1 MDYNTMDCENLIYMN
16 TLQQTR
22 VITLKSRP
30 IGLPSVDDFGF
41 KTEEVPPLRPGEVL
55 LKAVYISVDPYLRG
69 KMSGTKVPRFEVG
82 QAISSKLL
90 AQVVD
95 SKNDNFNPGDYV
107 SHYLDWKEYQVSDG
121 TGLVKVDD
129 TVAPLTTNLGV
140 LGITGLSA
148 YFALLDIGQ
157 PQAGQTL
164 VVSGAAG
171 AVGSIAGQ
179 IGKLMGCRVVGIVGT
194 DQKAT
199 LIKDTFGFDQAINY
213 RTTADMPAA
222 IAAACSKGVDI
233 YFDNV
238 GGPISDAV
246 LARLNPYGRVA
257 VCGTIA
263 TYNDTEPAL
272 SPSLLPLVV
281 YKFLTIR
288 GFLIA
293 DFAARFPEGLAQLA
307 GWLREGKLTYAETI
321 VKGFER
327 LPEAFIGLFSGQNE
341 GKMIVEL

>member
-1 MDYNTMDCENLIYMN
+1 M
-16 TLQQTR
+16 QRTR

-30 IGLPSVDDFGF
+30 IGLPRVDDFDL
-41 KTEEVPPLRPGEVL
+41 KTEEVPPLHPGEVL
-55 LKAVYISVDPYLRG
+55 LKAVYVSVDPYLRG

-82 QAISSKLL
+82 QAISSRLL
-90 AQVVD
+90 AEVVE
-95 SKNDNFNPGDYV
+95 SKHENFSRGEFV
-107 SHYLDWKEYQVSDG
+107 SQYLDWKEFQVSDG
-121 TGLVKVDD
+121 TGLIKVDA
-129 TVAPLTTNLGV
+129 TAAPLTTHLGV

-179 IGKLMGCRVVGIVGT
+179 IGKLKGCRVVGIVGT
-194 DQKAT
+194 DQKAD
-199 LIKDTFGFDQAINY
+199 LIKNKFGFDQAINY
-213 RTTADMPAA
+213 RTTADLPAA
-222 IAAACSKGVDI
+222 LAAVCPTGIDI

-246 LARLNPYGRVA
+246 LASLNPYGRVA

-263 TYNDTEPAL
+263 NYNDTKPAL
-272 SPSLLPLVV
+272 SPSILPLVV

-293 DFAARFPEGLAQLA
+293 DFAGRFSEGLAQLTA
-307 GWLREGKLTYAETI
+307 WLNQGKLAYAETI
-321 VKGFER
+321 VEGFER
-327 LPEAFIGLFSGQNE
+327 LPEAFIGLFEGQNE
-341 GKMIVEL
+341 GKMIVKI

>member
-1 MDYNTMDCENLIYMN
+1 M
-16 TLQQTR
+16 QQTK
-22 VITLKSRP
+22 VLALKTRP
-30 IGLPSVDDFGF
+30 VGLPKVADFELM
-41 KTEEVPPLRPGEVL
+41 TEAVPALNPGEVL

-69 KMSGTKVPRFEVG
+69 RMSGTKVPRFELG
-82 QAISSKLL
+82 QPVASKVI
-90 AQVVD
+90 AKVVE
-95 SKNDNFNPGDYV
+95 SQNPGFSRGEFV
-107 SHYLDWKEYQVSDG
+107 SHYLAWKEYQVSDG
-121 TGLVKVDD
+121 TDLVKVDAAA
-129 TVAPLTTNLGV
+129 APLTTNLGV

-157 PQAGQTL
+157 PKAGETL

-179 IGKLMGCRVVGIVGT
+179 LGKLLGCRVVGIVGT
-194 DQKAT
+194 DEKAA
-199 LIKDTFGFDQAINY
+199 LLKDKFGFDEAINY
-213 RTTADMPAA
+213 RTTTDMPAA
-222 IAAACSKGVDI
+222 IAAACPGGVDI

-263 TYNDTEPAL
+263 NYNDTEQAL
-272 SPSLLPLVV
+272 SPSILPLVV

-307 GWLREGKLTYAETI
+307 AWLKEGKLTYSETI
-321 VKGFER
+321 VEGFER
-327 LPEAFIGLFSGQNE
+327 LPEAFIGLFAGQNE
-341 GKMIVEL
+341 GKMIVKV